1 MLPDPKNVILTKNR
15 IILRQLTVDDVTQ
28 NYVDWMN
35 DPVVNEYLES
45 RSVTHSMETV
55 IEFVSNMHKSR
66 EDILFGIFFG
76 KNEKHI
82 GNIKLGQINEY
93 QKSATIGLAI
103 GDKDFWGKGIATMAI
118 SLVTNYGFMDLEL
131 EKICAGCY
139 EHNLG
144 SKKAF
149 LKTGYQVEGFLKNQV
164 KTVGGRE
171 GVWQMGVSLS
181 EILLDQ

>member
-1 MLPDPKNVILTKNR
+1 MSDLQQRCLHVLIYR
-15 IILRQLTVDDVTQ
+15 V
-28 NYVDWMN
+28 
-35 DPVVNEYLES
+35 
-45 RSVTHSMETV
+45 
-55 IEFVSNMHKSR
+55 
-66 EDILFGIFFG
+66 
-76 KNEKHI
+76 
-82 GNIKLGQINEY
+82 NIKLGQINEY

-149 LKTGYQVEGFLKNQV
+149 LKTGYQVV
-164 KTVGGRE
+164 V
-171 GVWQMGVSLS
+171 V
-181 EILLDQ
+181 

>member
-76 KNEKHI
+76 KND
-82 GNIKLGQINEY
+82 L
-93 QKSATIGLAI
+93 
-103 GDKDFWGKGIATMAI
+103 DF
-118 SLVTNYGFMDLEL
+118 F
-131 EKICAGCY
+131 
-139 EHNLG
+139 
-144 SKKAF
+144 F
-149 LKTGYQVEGFLKNQV
+149 
-164 KTVGGRE
+164 
-171 GVWQMGVSLS
+171 
-181 EILLDQ
+181 